1 MSSVDLL
8 LPSPVGLPVLTLPE
22 HSAVLGVSER
32 PPQPWTVGGG
42 DGGLQLRPLPALH
55 QVELLALLQLVAL
68 VRVDEGEAV
77 AAGLQLGQSVSA
89 GPVLV
94 TAREERGQASRSG
107 QSNSWKRLLGNP

>member
-1 MSSVDLL
+1 M
-8 LPSPVGLPVLTLPE
+8 TLPE
-22 HSAVLGVSER
+22 DAAVLGVSEGS
-32 PPQPWTVGGG
+32 PEAGAVGGG

-107 QSNSWKRLLGNP
+107 QWNSWKRLLGIP